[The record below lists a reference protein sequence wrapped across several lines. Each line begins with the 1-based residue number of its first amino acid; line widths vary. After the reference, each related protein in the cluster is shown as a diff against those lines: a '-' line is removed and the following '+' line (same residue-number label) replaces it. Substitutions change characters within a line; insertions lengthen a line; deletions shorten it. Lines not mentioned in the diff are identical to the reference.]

1 MRKMNW
7 LVAILTL
14 GLGITVGM
22 LGFSV
27 ANPTS
32 AESMI
37 AKLRG
42 KSNIQTLANASQGS
56 SQGLNESNVSNVGT
70 EVYQSD
76 RQSTVPAS
84 NSTSLNSTTNTP
96 PEKKEEIPQ
105 QLAQQIITDYKQDIG
120 IFFDAWKSTE
130 MSAFRAKLATGY
142 TGGILEK
149 HANRAEAYLLQ
160 GIGLDVIQINFD
172 QVTLE
177 KADKSTATLRA
188 DYRYMASDYSFENAA
203 PAGEAREQKVSVRV
217 NLIFVNS
224 RWLITGESSI

>member
-1 MRKMNW
+1 MRKINW
-7 LVAILTL
+7 FVASLTL
-14 GLGITVGM
+14 GLGITVGI

-37 AKLRG
+37 SKLRG
-42 KSNIQTLANASQGS
+42 KTNTQTLANVSQGS
-56 SQGLNESNVSNVGT
+56 SQGLNESNMSNVGT
-70 EVYQSD
+70 EVYQS
-76 RQSTVPAS
+76 
-84 NSTSLNSTTNTP
+84 TTDTP
-96 PEKKEEIPQ
+96 SGKNEEIPQ
-105 QLAQQIITDYKQDIG
+105 QLAQQIITDYKQDVG

-130 MSAFRAKLATGY
+130 MTAFRAKLATGY

-160 GIGLDVIQINFD
+160 GIGLDVIRIDFD

-177 KADKSTATLRA
+177 KADKSTATLTA
-188 DYRYMASDYSFENAA
+188 NYRYTASDYSFENAA
-203 PAGEAREQKVSVRV
+203 PAGEAHEQKVSVRV

>member
-7 LVAILTL
+7 FVAILTL

-32 AESMI
+32 AE
-37 AKLRG
+37 ALLTKLRG
-42 KSNIQTLANASQGS
+42 KTNVQTLASVSQGS
-56 SQGLNESNVSNVGT
+56 SQGLDESNKSNVGT
-70 EVYQSD
+70 EVNK
-76 RQSTVPAS
+76 PATALAPS
-84 NSTSLNSTTNTP
+84 GDQLNSSTQGINV
-96 PEKKEEIPQ
+96 EIPP
-105 QLAQQIITDYKQDIG
+105 QLAQQIITDYKQDVG
-120 IFFDAWKSTE
+120 ILFDAWKCTE

-149 HANRAEAYLLQ
+149 HANRAEPYLLQ
-160 GIGLDVIQINFD
+160 GVGLDVIKIDFD
-172 QVTLE
+172 QVIVE

-188 DYRYMASDYSFENAA
+188 DYQYTAADYSFENASSV
-203 PAGEAREQKVSVRV
+203 GEAHEQKIHVRV
-217 NLIFVNS
+217 NLINLNS

>member
-7 LVAILTL
+7 FVAILTL
-14 GLGITVGM
+14 GLGITVAM

-32 AESMI
+32 AESLI

-42 KSNIQTLANASQGS
+42 KSNIQTLANASSGS
-56 SQGLNESNVSNVGT
+56 SQGLNESNMPNVGA
-70 EVYQSD
+70 EVYQPI
-76 RQSTVPAS
+76 V
-84 NSTSLNSTTNTP
+84 LNSSSDESETND
-96 PEKKEEIPQ
+96 EIPP

-120 IFFDAWKSTE
+120 IFFDAWKSME
-130 MSAFRAKLATGY
+130 MTVFRAKLATGY

-149 HANRAEAYLLQ
+149 HANRAEPYLLQ
-160 GIGLDVIQINFD
+160 GVGLDVIRIDFD

-177 KADKSTATLRA
+177 KANDSTATLRA
-188 DYRYMASDYSFENAA
+188 DYRYTASDYIFENDS
-203 PAGEAREQKVSVRV
+203 PAGEAHEQTVSVRV

-224 RWLITGESSI
+224 RWLITGESVL

>member
-32 AESMI
+32 AEYVIS
-37 AKLRG
+37 KLRG
-42 KSNIQTLANASQGS
+42 KTNTQTLANVSQGS
-56 SQGLNESNVSNVGT
+56 SQGFNESNVLNVGT
-70 EVYQSD
+70 EVYQ
-76 RQSTVPAS
+76 P
-84 NSTSLNSTTNTP
+84 TTNTLSG
-96 PEKKEEIPQ
+96 KNEEIPQ
-105 QLAQQIITDYKQDIG
+105 RLAQQIITDYKQDVG

-130 MSAFRAKLATGY
+130 MSAFRTKLATGY
-142 TGGILEK
+142 TGSILEK
-149 HANRAEAYLLQ
+149 HANRAEVYLLQ
-160 GIGLDVIQINFD
+160 GIGLDVIRIDFD

-177 KADKSTATLRA
+177 KADNSTATLRA
-188 DYRYMASDYSFENAA
+188 DYRYMASDYSFENAS
-203 PAGEAREQKVSVRV
+203 PTGEAHEQKVSVRV

-224 RWLITGESSI
+224 HWLITGESSI